1 MKQLISEFNS
11 EYRNYS
17 AIGYNN
23 YQFTEDDNKGK
34 PDTLQSLT
42 ILGIDACVIPKS
54 IIKDSTSIYAK
65 ANSQDILRKDND
77 GIFLKEEN
85 GKKYIY
91 LCELKSSFLEGNII
105 KAKDQI
111 VGAYIKLH
119 SLFSALQSYNPSE
132 WSIRGI
138 IASYSPSIEKISDLQ
153 RKMENGDIKTRF
165 CFNLQRD
172 KKYIMPEANC
182 KRSFF
187 PLHVPEITIYH
198 ISVPD
203 KTENYTI
210 DFNDII

>member
-85 GKKYIY
+85 GKKYI
-91 LCELKSSFLEGNII
+91 
-105 KAKDQI
+105 
-111 VGAYIKLH
+111 
-119 SLFSALQSYNPSE
+119 
-132 WSIRGI
+132 
-138 IASYSPSIEKISDLQ
+138 
-153 RKMENGDIKTRF
+153 
-165 CFNLQRD
+165 
-172 KKYIMPEANC
+172 MPEANC

>member
-11 EYRNYS
+11 EYCNYS

-42 ILGIDACVIPKS
+42 ILGIDACVIPKR

-153 RKMENGDIKTRF
+153 R
-165 CFNLQRD
+165 D